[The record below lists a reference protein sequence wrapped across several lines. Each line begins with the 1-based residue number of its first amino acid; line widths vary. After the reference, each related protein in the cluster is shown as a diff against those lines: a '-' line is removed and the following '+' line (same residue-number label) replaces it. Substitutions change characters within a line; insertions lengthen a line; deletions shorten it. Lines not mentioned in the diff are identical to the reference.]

1 MAMRVKIRPPKI
13 RAPQIL
19 PRRPEII
26 VGIPTYN
33 EEENISNITK
43 TVDSGL
49 SKYFPDKKAL
59 IINVDSNSTDST
71 RKAFLSTRTKT
82 PKQYL
87 ESPRGKGASLKQLF
101 GYFLGVESATVLV
114 IIDAN
119 VTTASSRWVRN
130 LATPILKGFDHV
142 FPAYNNHEY
151 DASVTNHFCYPVIR
165 GVLGVDLRHPVVGE
179 TAMSRKAV
187 DRLYNRAWP
196 PAANYYGIDVLAALS
211 SIFGELRIAQAYL
224 GECKYDVDTE
234 RLAERFEHRAAT
246 LFEKLDKRVHVWKN
260 DVPTRRPPYFFKGNR
275 MSKIHTAKVDYK
287 ALNEFAIKEFAKN
300 KANIKKIIGSELYRK
315 LSGMFKSGAKLS
327 ISAEAWAEIVFI
339 FVKASKVSPAR
350 RAKALRP
357 LYFGRFVTF
366 YREFMD
372 KSHTI
377 SDRAIVEQA
386 ELFFKKRGVLTS

>member
-43 TVDSGL
+43 IVDSGL

-71 RKAFLSTRTKT
+71 RRAFLSTRTKT

-87 ESPRGKGASLKQLF
+87 ESPRGKGA
-101 GYFLGVESATVLV
+101 
-114 IIDAN
+114 
-119 VTTASSRWVRN
+119 
-130 LATPILKGFDHV
+130 ILKGFDHV

-327 ISAEAWAEIVFI
+327 ISAEAWADIVFI